1 MDITILIGGIFIATL
16 LISSIGID
24 SFVLLFVN
32 VDALILVFGCTFA
45 ATLIHF
51 PITQVLRIWHRLKVL
66 FSFKKYNYKK
76 DIDYLTSISK
86 SIRTNGVQSIIGTV
100 NACPDHFLKTGL
112 QLLVDQINVNELE
125 KVLSLN
131 ISYIQRRHLQGIM
144 LFEQMAK
151 YAPAFGLLGTTIG
164 LVQLLANLKDP
175 SMIGQGMSIAL
186 VSTFYGILMANFLFS
201 PIAGRLRAYS
211 IEESF
216 QREMLKVGI
225 LAVAQNESSVIV
237 REKMMLF
244 LTQKERKN
252 DQ

>member
-1 MDITILIGGIFIATL
+1 MDITILIGGLFISFL
-16 LISSIGID
+16 LIFSIGFD
-24 SFVLLFVN
+24 SFSQLFIN
-32 VDALILVFGCTFA
+32 IDALLLVFGCTFA
-45 ATLIHF
+45 AILIHF
-51 PITQVLRIWHRLKVL
+51 PITQVLRIWSRLRVL
-66 FSFKKYNYKK
+66 FSFKKYNYTK
-76 DIDYLTSISK
+76 DIELLTNISK
-86 SIRTNGVQSIIGTV
+86 SIRSNGIQSIISTV
-100 NACPDHFLKTGL
+100 NSCPDHFLKTGL
-112 QLLVDQINVNELE
+112 QLLVDQINTNELE
-125 KVLSLN
+125 KMLSLN
-131 ISYIQRRHLQGIM
+131 IVYIQRRHLQGIV

-186 VSTFYGILMANFLFS
+186 VSTFYGILMANFIFN

-244 LTQKERKN
+244 LTQKERNN